1 VFGREGQPQD
11 VVQKAEQTEFPGFEK
26 PAEKPKEKPKAKPK
40 MEIRGTRRV
49 MGDWQAIPAGKHGGQ
64 RRKRGTK
71 WEYRYPA
78 KGGGWSATPQKA
90 EPKKVVP
97 KAESKPAPKRR
108 ESVEDIPVV
117 KRGKP
122 SDRPGEKIP
131 PRPEEK
137 VPEVKSER
145 KKMEYK
151 GLRTWVTSEGK
162 GTSKEELEQRLAAA
176 LETQKQSEIFNFT
189 VKHVGR
195 NPRKWSQSEE
205 RHVPEHD
212 EWEVSI
218 DHQAAIPGHSL
229 TGYIETGTG
238 VVSMFHDKASVS
250 KQDYNRAQEGV
261 CDVCKTKRRRNFV
274 YVVEREADKK
284 HLLVGGECAKKFKGA
299 NLVSLTKRLD
309 EIDFG
314 GIISDSFDDMESED
328 GFGGGRMRI
337 AHEPHDV
344 LGTALWLVRQHGY
357 VGTRHGDPRAT
368 STALQVSLIM
378 SGDKKY
384 QPDKK
389 GLAEIKAATAEVKK
403 DLPKIQEWIRESIPD
418 DPNAPITQDV
428 AFAVSTD
435 KLLSGNFIDDKHV
448 SRVAW
453 IPHRYYKVMAR
464 REQKAK
470 AKAYKAPHAKMHD
483 LPGEWTILSN
493 NVKDSQYGSYNSI
506 TAMDKEG
513 HKIWFRQTSAPDLN
527 EGDKVT
533 LRGKVKSEKDD
544 ITFMSHMKA
553 KNISQ
558 EEREAKFAEEAKA
571 QKAVFEK
578 RVASKDPKE
587 TVQIQMHELY
597 SPTEEGMK
605 RQEAFRTKQVKAV
618 VTLAKQG
625 AEIPEHALRT
635 AVEYYDGYKPREKNE
650 KLGSALRQYQTIQRG
665 EHPMKAAELLK
676 LFPEV
681 GRKMIQDKLP
691 KRSAEYLL
699 ERSKEETEKSWD
711 TQLEQ
716 LRPRLILRKTS
727 HPMELVWMAEE
738 IPDELHET
746 HRRTPPGWPA
756 EDGMEKAVGH
766 RYVKRVPTGKP
777 KPKYRYW
784 YRIPGKGLTSSK
796 DIQQGSKFKVE
807 HQGALGHFEVVHHD
821 EHNNVVSVKHD
832 ESGRVAHIRERDLH
846 RMITS
851 HHEKQTKKVT
861 KPKEEPK
868 PEEMKLRRE
877 EQQPEL
883 PGTGKAEKPK
893 AEKPKAPPKKL
904 PRASME
910 DLGKGGFDNIE
921 GFSKDAK
928 ELELQASQM
937 KTDREF
943 AVIPQPGGF
952 VLASRKRAP
961 GKVKESPGDKA
972 EFLMRDTKGSGITK
986 DSAEYVVME
995 AADVIASHDSQSFDQ
1010 RKDYP
1015 EGVQER
1021 RYHDVPEEQNKIDRI
1036 ARSIEPSL
1044 VVNTNPDA
1052 INGTPI
1058 VTEDGV
1064 VLGGNGRTMGMQ
1076 RAYKLY
1082 PESGKKLKEYL
1093 IRHARAFG
1101 VPSAEVAG
1109 MKEPILVRR
1118 MKAGKDTDKLRGL
1131 GRRMNE
1137 ALTQGMDPR
1146 TMEVALGQNYV
1157 TPELLDSLSHNMGDE
1172 TLSKFLGGARSRPFI
1187 SSLERA
1193 GIIDQFNRAEFVDK
1207 KTGLLNEDGRL
1218 RVERVLTARM
1228 LPDASVLS
1236 RMGSRLRGTI
1246 AKSVPSFIQ
1255 MEKGGWDVRKALDL
1269 AVRADNDM
1277 RLKGFSGG
1285 TRHSKE
1291 AGKKIKIPM
1300 SEHRANYS
1308 KQSGLFGEE
1317 AGEEDLPGRLQK
1329 NKTAQAMLAALQD
1342 KADKNMP
1349 SKWRGIA
1356 LEADRQKHGSGGFAA
1371 FAPEKK
1377 SLEDSIREVFEL
1389 EVPKAEPKQAGLA
1402 LSMPQPDLL
1411 KAEDGKALTRYLMH
1425 AVVWEAN
1432 NLIRQAVAANAKL
1445 EGARLLERLR
1455 RFVLDQAKSDK
1466 RFAQAL
1472 GAHPL
1477 NESDLKALL
1486 KASAMAHTAELA
1498 KSLAASSLWNDWSQ
1512 AYAG

>member
-49 MGDWQAIPAGKHGGQ
+49 MGDWQAIPGGKHGGQ
-64 RRKRGTK
+64 RRKRGNRY
-71 WEYRYPA
+71 EYRYPA
-78 KGGGWSATPQKA
+78 KGGGWSAKPQKT
-90 EPKKVVP
+90 EPKPVIPKKKEPSAEKKVPPVDSSLWRTGP
-97 KAESKPAPKRR
+97 AFGSAGGPIKHSLTEAGRSLAAKVATGLPVKAVNALEALAALGAGSSPVAIEQAVGSKHRLTPFGKEHGSPEALGVLTHRGFAELAIVGGQDRHYRLTGKGKQSMQQIALERDLLLGRVQSAHPIDQD
-108 ESVEDIPVV
+108 EIPITS
-117 KRGKP
+117 RGKP
-122 SDRPGEKIP
+122 GPPGEKIP
-131 PRPEEK
+131 PRPVEAGQSVAAEVIEHKPKKAKRGVRGSRGQVFADLGTKPEEWG
-137 VPEVKSER
+137 PTEIAGFQETEVKGR
-145 KKMEYK
+145 
-151 GLRTWVTSEGK
+151 GGQ
-162 GTSKEELEQRLAAA
+162 KETKAMPL
-176 LETQKQSEIFNFT
+176 FNFPKGYKKPET
-189 VKHVGR
+189 MFADPGGGETAPCQICGTGIKNVYWIQHDKKKLILAVGSECVGKYFEAHMPEAATAIKKIIRAKVKVEEVDAINALIAKGHDMDTAVGR
-195 NPRKWSQSEE
+195 VRARTNAAKVWDKKYPKPTAEQSEE
-205 RHVPEHD
+205 WERKRHRIAAAREKKFNREWLPPDEFALLREDQGDWGRLNVGASLVQNWEDAKANHLQAKEIAQAVKMDPQVTEWTKILAQHKANQREWNLPEDQRKNLPIAEETRQHVVSSRTEILGRPPHGVARSQSWVSDLDDLIRYSKEHATYRVQD
-212 EWEVSI
+212 ELGL
-218 DHQAAIPGHSL
+218 PR
-229 TGYIETGTG
+229 TGY
-238 VVSMFHDKASVS
+238 
-250 KQDYNRAQEGV
+250 RA
-261 CDVCKTKRRRNFV
+261 DHARRNLQ
-274 YVVEREADKK
+274 A
-284 HLLVGGECAKKFKGA
+284 
-299 NLVSLTKRLD
+299 
-309 EIDFG
+309 
-314 GIISDSFDDMESED
+314 MM
-328 GFGGGRMRI
+328 GR
-337 AHEPHDV
+337 
-344 LGTALWLVRQHGY
+344 GLW
-357 VGTRHGDPRAT
+357 
-368 STALQVSLIM
+368 
-378 SGDKKY
+378 
-384 QPDKK
+384 
-389 GLAEIKAATAEVKK
+389 
-403 DLPKIQEWIRESIPD
+403 
-418 DPNAPITQDV
+418 
-428 AFAVSTD
+428 
-435 KLLSGNFIDDKHV
+435 
-448 SRVAW
+448 
-453 IPHRYYKVMAR
+453 
-464 REQKAK
+464 
-470 AKAYKAPHAKMHD
+470 
-483 LPGEWTILSN
+483 
-493 NVKDSQYGSYNSI
+493 
-506 TAMDKEG
+506 
-513 HKIWFRQTSAPDLN
+513 
-527 EGDKVT
+527 
-533 LRGKVKSEKDD
+533 
-544 ITFMSHMKA
+544 
-553 KNISQ
+553 
-558 EEREAKFAEEAKA
+558 EE
-571 QKAVFEK
+571 
-578 RVASKDPKE
+578 
-587 TVQIQMHELY
+587 
-597 SPTEEGMK
+597 
-605 RQEAFRTKQVKAV
+605 
-618 VTLAKQG
+618 
-625 AEIPEHALRT
+625 EIPEWKAR
-635 AVEYYDGYKPREKNE
+635 
-650 KLGSALRQYQTIQRG
+650 SAKESL
-665 EHPMKAAELLK
+665 AELGPNEQKEWIEKYPELK
-676 LFPEV
+676 L
-681 GRKMIQDKLP
+681 
-691 KRSAEYLL
+691 
-699 ERSKEETEKSWD
+699 EKSWD
-711 TQLEQ
+711 AQLER
-716 LRPRLILRKTS
+716 LRPRLVLRPTS

-738 IPDELHET
+738 LPDNLHET
-746 HRRTPPGWPA
+746 FQRTPPGWPA

-986 DSAEYVVME
+986 DSAEYVMME

-1101 VPSAEVAG
+1101 VPSAEVEG
-1109 MKEPILVRR
+1109 MKQPILVRR

-1228 LPDASVLS
+1228 LPNASVLS

-1285 TRHSKE
+1285 TRPSKE

-1308 KQSGLFGEE
+1308 KQSGLFGEA
-1317 AGEEDLPGRLQK
+1317 AGEEDLPAQLQK
-1329 NKTAQAMLAALQD
+1329 DKTAQAMLAALQD

-1356 LEADRQKHGSGGFAA
+1356 LEADRQKHGAGGFAA